1 MRLSPESPVG
11 RPSLDLGED
20 EIATAIDIVC
30 RGAAEVRA
38 SVTAGMLEVPITI
51 LVKKAMRR
59 AKQRLG
65 LTNIEIGGE
74 FEVLDVDDPA
84 AATKGRIDI
93 TAKFRQHFG
102 DEDAYLGVECKR
114 VAPGDAT
121 LNRAY
126 VADGVDRFA
135 TGQYGLGHPLG
146 MMLGY
151 VLKLPHGTLPVDIDV
166 RIRKSYGELAKL
178 ADMECHTDAL
188 SMHEGDVPQGIDG
201 HLIRLIHI
209 FVDMSP
215 AGAAPA
221 LNLAA

>member
-1 MRLSPESPVG
+1 MRLSTESSVG
-11 RPSLDLGED
+11 RPSLDLGDD
-20 EIATAIDIVC
+20 EIATAIDLVC
-30 RGAAEVRA
+30 RGATEARA
-38 SVTAGMLEVPITI
+38 SVTAGMFEVPITI

-59 AKQRLG
+59 TKQRLG

-74 FEVLDVDDPA
+74 FEVLDVDDPT

-135 TGQYGLGHPLG
+135 TGQYGLGHPVG

-151 VLKLPHGTLPVDIDV
+151 VLKLPPGTLAVDIDV
-166 RIRKSYGELAKL
+166 RIRKSYGESAKL
-178 ADMECHTDAL
+178 TDMVCHTDAL
-188 SMHEGDVPQGIDG
+188 SMHEGDVPQGGDG
-201 HLIRLIHI
+201 HLIRLVHI

-215 AGAAPA
+215 AGTAPA
-221 LNLAA
+221 LNLVA